1 MKVDHCEMKEKPI
14 TCSSGYYGMEN
25 IPQSYKKTADHIL
38 LPESS
43 PHWRLPIGIYQR
55 SSYIFRILS
64 RDIIADSVSIHDHI
78 VCFFNENFVFH

>member
-1 MKVDHCEMKEKPI
+1 MKVDHCEMKEKPV

-64 RDIIADSVSIHDHI
+64 RDIIADSVCILMIISF
-78 VCFFNENFVFH
+78 CFFQ